1 MNNFYAGGIREPFTP
16 QLSFERGFAKSFV
29 MAALALAVD
38 AEEKDVEDERGAA
51 GNDVADSGLPV
62 GHVRRNDER
71 P

>member
-1 MNNFYAGGIREPFTP
+1 MNNFYAGGIRKPFTP

-29 MAALALAVD
+29 LAALALAVD

>member
-1 MNNFYAGGIREPFTP
+1 MQGAYEKPFTP
-16 QLSFERGFAKSFV
+16 QLFFQRGFAKSFV
-29 MAALALAVD
+29 MATPALAVD